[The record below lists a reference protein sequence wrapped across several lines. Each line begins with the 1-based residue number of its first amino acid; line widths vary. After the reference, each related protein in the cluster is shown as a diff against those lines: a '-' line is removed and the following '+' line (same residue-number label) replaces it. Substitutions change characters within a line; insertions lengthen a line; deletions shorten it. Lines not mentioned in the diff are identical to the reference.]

1 VKTQA
6 TKSALSSSVKSAD
19 TQSKPPLVKA
29 ASVARSGVNS
39 YHQAYDAKKD
49 ATNLQRNRLV
59 RQAILHA
66 AEGLLCMQVDTPNDD
81 VRTALEAIGFRI
93 GSKLEDLAKLD
104 QGLVEFWQSHES
116 SINGYDDL
124 SDRIVTLQ
132 EFVRLLLLSDAP
144 SKTPSHTID
153 QIIDLIFS
161 GYHQDTRQGDLANL
175 HRRILHLQTL
185 EERFDFAKDYGLNP
199 YESTLSV
206 LALIEDATVSCE
218 ARKLI
223 GSGVALVQK
232 VDFVDLLRMGNEIIQ
247 AIDNVDEAK
256 VTKPET
262 LAALEV
268 DAAASIRSSL
278 EGLLSNDWS
287 LSWWSFPYI
296 EGQKAWRFC
305 QGLWWLASS
314 KGQLTMA
321 SLSKQVTTAAKRGL
335 NETEFY
341 ASSVGDDTILMNV
354 VKHYLRLE
362 GYRVTPLFVDDELHT
377 LHIAW
382 E

>member
-1 VKTQA
+1 MKTQA

-104 QGLVEFWQSHES
+104 QGLVEFWLGHES

-161 GYHQDTRQGDLANL
+161 GYHQDTRQGDLAGL

-232 VDFVDLLRMGNEIIQ
+232 VDFVDLLRIGNEIIQ

>member
-1 VKTQA
+1 MKTQA

-104 QGLVEFWQSHES
+104 QGLVEFWQGHES

-161 GYHQDTRQGDLANL
+161 GYHQDTRQGDLAGL

-185 EERFDFAKDYGLNP
+185 EERFDFAKDYGLNL

>member
-104 QGLVEFWQSHES
+104 QGLVEFWQGHES

-161 GYHQDTRQGDLANL
+161 GYHQDIRQGDLAGL

-321 SLSKQVTTAAKRGL
+321 SLSKQVTTAAKRGH

>member
-1 VKTQA
+1 MKTQA

-104 QGLVEFWQSHES
+104 QGLVEFWQGHES

-161 GYHQDTRQGDLANL
+161 GYHQDTRQGDLAGL

-321 SLSKQVTTAAKRGL
+321 SLSKQVTTAAKGGH

>member
-1 VKTQA
+1 MKTQA

-104 QGLVEFWQSHES
+104 QGLVEFWQGHES

-161 GYHQDTRQGDLANL
+161 GYHQDTREGDLAGL

>member
-104 QGLVEFWQSHES
+104 QGLVEFWQGHES

-161 GYHQDTRQGDLANL
+161 GYHQDTRQGDLAGL

-321 SLSKQVTTAAKRGL
+321 SLSKQVTTAAKRGH

>member
-1 VKTQA
+1 MKTQA

-104 QGLVEFWQSHES
+104 QGLVEFWQGHES

-161 GYHQDTRQGDLANL
+161 GYHQDTRQGDLAGL

>member
-1 VKTQA
+1 MKTQA

-93 GSKLEDLAKLD
+93 GSKLEDVAKLD
-104 QGLVEFWQSHES
+104 QGLVEFWLGHES

-161 GYHQDTRQGDLANL
+161 GYHQDTREGDLAGL

>member
-104 QGLVEFWQSHES
+104 QGLVEFWQGHES

-161 GYHQDTRQGDLANL
+161 GYHQDTRQGDLAGL

>member
-104 QGLVEFWQSHES
+104 QGLVEFWQGHES

-161 GYHQDTRQGDLANL
+161 GYHQDTRQGDLAGL

-278 EGLLSNDWS
+278 EGLPSNDWS

>member
-1 VKTQA
+1 MKTQA

-104 QGLVEFWQSHES
+104 QGLVEFWQGHES

-161 GYHQDTRQGDLANL
+161 GYHQDTMQGDLAGL

-321 SLSKQVTTAAKRGL
+321 SLSKQVTTAAKRGH